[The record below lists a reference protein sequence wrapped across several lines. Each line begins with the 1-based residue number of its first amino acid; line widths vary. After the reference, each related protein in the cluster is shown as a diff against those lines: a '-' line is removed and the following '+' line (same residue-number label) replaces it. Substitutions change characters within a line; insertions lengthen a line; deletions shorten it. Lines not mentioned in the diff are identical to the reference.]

1 MNGAARSLDS
11 VSFND
16 QKYDSKLRGIGQPRA
31 NTLALDQ
38 ESHVL
43 VPVVELGAP
52 GRTGNVA
59 EEELRGDSIGQ
70 RPAKYLHSLGL
81 ELGHERTELQG
92 NVEVVGILKL
102 VESQSEIANHFALK
116 SLEPR
121 LITGVDRADDLG
133 IRT

>member
-1 MNGAARSLDS
+1 M
-11 VSFND
+11 
-16 QKYDSKLRGIGQPRA
+16 
-31 NTLALDQ
+31 
-38 ESHVL
+38 
-43 VPVVELGAP
+43 VPVVELGAT

-70 RPAKYLHSLGL
+70 NLAKFVHSLGL
-81 ELGHERTELQG
+81 ELGHERTELQR

-102 VESQSEIANHFALK
+102 VESLVQSKFSNHFALK

-121 LITGVDRADDLG
+121 LIAGVDRADDLG